1 MLVSWDQEFIADKNK
16 IFHYGCIKLVIRFQK
31 LNTVDDRPAWFAV
44 YPPRVVAG
52 HFSYKAS
59 PRKSKSND
67 QAWYPECTSIDNIPY
82 AAKYRPISVDIYPG
96 VVLIANADIFN
107 YHDLQEKYKFQLQ
120 SDRPEEILIHMF
132 KLHGMS
138 AALNEIQGEYSFIL
152 CDNEMSYLVR
162 DGTGTRGLYYLEYPH
177 RSGPMCAAL
186 RASLLASY
194 QHSVGQIRHVPLG
207 SIIYGDNKKEW
218 RRKVFTTVF
227 QQPSYRLDLL
237 SPPCK
242 NGISALG
249 QMRMRLRNIIKQN
262 ITCRSK
268 SSTIGKVGLLL
279 SGGLNSRVI
288 GNVLRD
294 SQVKGLKTFFVGT
307 KSAHERKSSE
317 NGAKSI
323 SSIHHDIMFD
333 PKQAFEDIPKV
344 IELAETYDTSS
355 IRKALLLFTV
365 CKYIHQHN
373 AIDVLFCGEGLD
385 DIAGSQIYYK
395 QAKCAQEFQTTLE
408 NNLKRPIGR
417 EVYDKIGSWFGI
429 RIVFPFLDPLFT
441 SHYLNFS
448 AEDRIPRF
456 GIEKYFFRVCLDHS
470 DLITEEVL
478 WKHREDWVDSA
489 SSYDRFW
496 VKTLQRLCSKFVDNE
511 EFQKRDETYSHN
523 SPLTTEEFLY
533 RQTFE
538 KIFPDQQSLV
548 PAIFRPSFGVGTDP
562 SPRTW
567 NIYPQHLCVDFL
579 ATVRMM
585 I

>member
-16 IFHYGCIKLVIRFQK
+16 IFKYGSIKLVIRFQK
-31 LNTVDDRPAWFAV
+31 LEGDD
-44 YPPRVVAG
+44 
-52 HFSYKAS
+52 ST
-59 PRKSKSND
+59 
-67 QAWYPECTSIDNIPY
+67 WYPECTSIDSIPY
-82 AAKYRPISVDIYPG
+82 AAKYKPISVDIYPG
-96 VVLIANADIFN
+96 VVLVPNADIFN
-107 YHDLQEKYKFQLQ
+107 YQELKEKYGFETQ
-120 SDRPEEILIHMF
+120 SERPEEIIIHLY
-132 KLHGMS
+132 KRLGIT

-162 DGTGTRGLYYLEYPH
+162 DGTGTRGLCYLEYPH
-177 RSGPMCAAL
+177 RSGPMSAAL

-218 RRKVFTTVF
+218 KRKVFTSAF
-227 QQPSYRLDLL
+227 QQPNYHTDLL
-237 SPPCK
+237 APPCK
-242 NGISALG
+242 NGMSVLA
-249 QMRMRLRNIIKQN
+249 QMRMRLRNVIKQI

-294 SQVKGLKTFFVGT
+294 TQVKGLKTFFVGT
-307 KSAHERKSSE
+307 KSAHERVSSE

-323 SSIHHDIMFD
+323 SSIHHDILFD
-333 PKQAFEDIPKV
+333 PKQAFEDIHKV
-344 IELAETYDTSS
+344 IELVETYDTAS
-355 IRKALLLFTV
+355 IRKALLLYSV

-373 AIDVLFCGEGLD
+373 AIDILFCGEGLD

-395 QAKCAQEFQTTLE
+395 QAKCAEEFQATLE
-408 NNLKRPIGR
+408 SNLKRPIGR
-417 EVYDKIGSWFGI
+417 DVYDKIGSWFGI

-441 SHYLNFS
+441 SHYLSFTN
-448 AEDRIPRF
+448 EDRIPRF
-456 GIEKYFFRVCLDHS
+456 GIEKYFLRVCLDHS
-470 DLITEEVL
+470 DLITEEIL

-496 VKTLQRLCSKFVDNE
+496 VKTLQRCCNKAVDNE
-511 EFQKRDETYSHN
+511 EFEKRDQIFLHN
-523 SPLTTEEFLY
+523 TPLTMEEYYY

-538 KIFPDQQSLV
+538 KIFPEQQSLV
-548 PAIFRPSFGVGTDP
+548 PAIYRPSFGVGMDP

-585 I
+585 V